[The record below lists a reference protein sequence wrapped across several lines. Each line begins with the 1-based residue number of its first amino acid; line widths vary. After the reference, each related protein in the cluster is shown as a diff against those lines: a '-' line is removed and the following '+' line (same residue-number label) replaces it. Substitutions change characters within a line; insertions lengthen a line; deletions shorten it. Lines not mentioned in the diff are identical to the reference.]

1 MLKYSVSE
9 NPYIPRLLFF
19 KTIKAFNTCLFIV
32 AGKHLESNF
41 KDYDVSA
48 MGLLQKIAFY
58 SAM

>member
-9 NPYIPRLLFF
+9 NPYIPRLLFL
-19 KTIKAFNTCLFIV
+19 KPYRPFNTCLFIV

-48 MGLLQKIAFY
+48 MGLLQKK
-58 SAM
+58 